1 MKTRKQK
8 MLEYQEKYGHIPENY
23 IERLE
28 YLYNTLGIDD
38 KKADEI
44 INKRNAYIAS
54 TYYETIRIVLHEV
67 PEFTPRPRARLV
79 NRKGIINA
87 VTGNNSFIQVY
98 SITGSDNKEYMRMYT
113 AQHLAHL
120 EQLLC
125 TPCDIEIKS
134 YFPTP
139 SNYNKIDIFL
149 AEIGIHRPIMKPD
162 FDNIMKS
169 YSDSFTDNIWIDD
182 VIVVDATLRK
192 FYSILPRVEIDLKYA
207 NQLSNAYQYKA
218 MIRRKDFTEE
228 MKVNYFGG
236 KQNDCKGSI

>member
-87 VTGNNSFIQVY
+87 VTGNNSFIF
-98 SITGSDNKEYMRMYT
+98 I
-113 AQHLAHL
+113 
-120 EQLLC
+120 
-125 TPCDIEIKS
+125 
-134 YFPTP
+134 
-139 SNYNKIDIFL
+139 IF
-149 AEIGIHRPIMKPD
+149 
-162 FDNIMKS
+162 
-169 YSDSFTDNIWIDD
+169 
-182 VIVVDATLRK
+182 
-192 FYSILPRVEIDLKYA
+192 
-207 NQLSNAYQYKA
+207 
-218 MIRRKDFTEE
+218 
-228 MKVNYFGG
+228 
-236 KQNDCKGSI
+236 